1 MAKIINKDVILTSNH
16 PEIKFKCTNLTE
28 LRDEEIY
35 SKIKTD
41 TQREYLLLV
50 FLYNIVCFYIDNC
63 INYRKNGKFD
73 DTKEYK
79 LDNNTYLEKELD
91 GFINFI
97 QVESNRT
104 KMLESIGEYRR
115 FNVPY
120 ESFLRIFN
128 LYDINFNS
136 KIILEKLCD
145 IEITDDQYYSI
156 IIYYLNKRI
165 YLWDIIEPNYNARS
179 IIIKNYFEKND
190 PTSMNSGNLLSLK
203 NSHSVDY
210 ELNKLG
216 SLAFLYIFDE
226 KFKNDIINNIFND
239 GYDFYWNEHDENS
252 EKKNKENCIKYL
264 VEILDPYDN
273 QIISMTVTRIP
284 IEPKKQIHFY
294 IKKNIITQTK
304 NFINDIHQYRNISLL
319 LHSFSTSIFD
329 VDEVY
334 SNLHA
339 SMRHIF
345 TMNGINVDSI
355 EETDKYN
362 ELSNFCIRQPVH
374 KIIINED
381 FKNLWKNKKEVEL
394 SNNGEFIQLYKLKPN
409 QLEPYFK
416 KYLKYK
422 TKYNAL
428 KIKFK

>member
-1 MAKIINKDVILTSNH
+1 MAKIIDKDVILTLNH

-35 SKIKTD
+35 GKIKTD

-63 INYRKNGKFD
+63 INYKTNGKFY
-73 DTKEYK
+73 DTKDYG
-79 LDNNTYLEKELD
+79 LDNDIYLKKEVD
-91 GFINFI
+91 GFIDFI
-97 QVESNRT
+97 KLESNHD
-104 KMLESIGEYRR
+104 KMLQGIFEYKR
-115 FNVPY
+115 FTIPY
-120 ESFLRIFN
+120 DSFLIISN
-128 LYDINFNS
+128 LYDDDFNS

-145 IEITDDQYYSI
+145 IKITNEQYYSI
-156 IIYYLNKRI
+156 IIYYLNKRL
-165 YLWDIIEPNYNARS
+165 YLWDIIEPNYNTRS
-179 IIIKNYFEKND
+179 IIIKNYFESND
-190 PTSMNSGNLLSLK
+190 PSNTRGNLLSLK
-203 NSHSVDY
+203 NAHGDDY
-210 ELNKLG
+210 VLNRTG
-216 SLAFLYIFDE
+216 SRGFLYIFDK
-226 KFKNDIINNIFND
+226 KFKNDIIHNNFND

-264 VEILDPYDN
+264 VEILDSDDN
-273 QIISMTVTRIP
+273 QIISMTVTRSP
-284 IEPKKQIHFY
+284 REPKKQIHYY

-304 NFINDIHQYRNISLL
+304 NFINNIYQYKNISLL
-319 LHSFSTSIFD
+319 LHSFSTWIFN

-334 SNLHA
+334 SNLHV
-339 SMRHIF
+339 SMRYIF
-345 TMNGINVDSI
+345 NKNGINVSNI
-355 EETDKYN
+355 EVTNEYN
-362 ELSNFCIRQPVH
+362 ELSKFCIRQSGD

-381 FKNLWKNKKEVEL
+381 FRNLWKNKKEVKL
-394 SNNGEFIQLYKLKPN
+394 YNNGEFIKLYQLEPN